1 MRSFILL
8 MAFVASLWAIDTGSL
23 SFYLMK
29 DGKPMKD
36 QQVVIFKKSSSAVI
50 EMPSSYNRHAEFV
63 TDEDGYLNTVLP
75 VGTYQLQVLAK
86 DGDIAQAFVKKP
98 FVIQQNKESQII
110 VSLNEN
116 DKVTFEDR
124 EAPKAEAVTSTDQN
138 LSAKEKGFIK
148 LSLVSSEDGSK
159 VQNARIFVQGHSV
172 DMKTDKAGQ
181 ATLTLLEGEHTI
193 SIIHSNYSAQTIK
206 LVVLPNEVVVRKLEM
221 TPASMSLE
229 EFVVLAPSVEGS
241 VASVV
246 EEEKMSEGIANIV
259 GSEQMARQ
267 GDSNAASALKRVAGV
282 TLIGGKDIYIRGLG
296 DRYSV
301 TELNSMPMPSPN
313 PIKRTIPLDMFPSSI
328 IGSLQVQKTFSPDI
342 TGAFGGGYVNI
353 RTKKS
358 TDEDYVKLKMGL
370 NAHDSMGNTAIS
382 HAGSD
387 MDWTGYDYSYRP
399 FSTNFSGSV
408 TPVVGEE
415 APNLGAYT
423 GPEIRTMLQGRSVNR
438 YAENVPYGAEF
449 GMEVGKSF
457 VFSDDHE
464 LNILATYDYKA
475 EAALRQYTSHDYII
489 SSTGEIQDL
498 DNTAVN
504 DLYKTTYQHGGV
516 LNANY
521 RLRNF
526 DLGYTLLYVLNTLDQ
541 TRSIEGT
548 FGENNSQELQSY
560 FEWQQRQLFVNQF
573 NGGFDYELF
582 SDNRF
587 NFGAEFAM
595 ANEYVPNDVSYNY
608 LRDSETSPYQFKRN
622 ESKLTY
628 DNRETDDELVS
639 LYLNNRTQIPLFS
652 EEDYLEVG
660 ALTEKKE
667 REFRRVTLLVD
678 SNIANTNSIT
688 YAPINDIINY
698 TDGSELD
705 YDLASQPKDSYD
717 AEFNR
722 DALYFKS
729 LLKPV
734 DPLEITF
741 GLRRVDVAQHV
752 DQFTTEAGSIVG
764 TERNSLEFKKT
775 LPSIA
780 AKYAF
785 NDNNQLRLAYSET
798 FVYPDFREFVASEF
812 IHPVYLAKVTGNPD
826 LVETDIKNIDARY
839 EYYFNAT
846 DLVSFALF
854 YKDMKNPIEDTR
866 LDTTGTIPRFS
877 FHNADSAE
885 LAGYEL
891 SWYKHLDFISDS
903 LDNLIFSGNYT
914 HIESAIEL
922 TPEQKATL
930 VTQERELQGL
940 SPNVIN
946 LAMTYEDEDNRVV
959 TLSYN
964 KMDERLMRVA
974 IKNGTVILGL
984 DDYEIPPDLVDL
996 TWIEKFKVDSLDTN
1010 MALTF
1015 KAKNLLDDET
1025 VWTQGGKT
1033 TLVYKTGRSY
1043 SLSLSA
1049 KF

>member
-1 MRSFILL
+1 
-8 MAFVASLWAIDTGSL
+8 MALVASLWAIDTGSL

-29 DGKPMKD
+29 DGKPMPS
-36 QQVVIFKKSSSAVI
+36 QQVVIFKKSASAMI
-50 EMPSSYNRHAEFV
+50 EMPSTYNRHAEFI

-75 VGTYQLQVLAK
+75 VGTYQLQLVAK
-86 DGDIAQAFVKKP
+86 EKNIAQAYVKKP
-98 FVIQQNKESQII
+98 FVIQKNRESQII
-110 VSLNEN
+110 VSLKEN
-116 DKVTFEDR
+116 NTVSFEDR
-124 EAPKAEAVTSTDQN
+124 EAPKVETVVSTDEN
-138 LSAKEKGFIK
+138 LSAKVKGFVK
-148 LSLVSSEDGSK
+148 LSLLSAEDASVVEG
-159 VQNARIFVQGHSV
+159 ARIFVQGQSI
-172 DMKTDKAGQ
+172 DMTTDAAGN
-181 ATLTLLEGEHTI
+181 ASLTLLEGEHTI

-206 LVVLPNEVVVRKLEM
+206 LIVLPNEVVAKKLEM

-246 EEEKMSEGIANIV
+246 EEEKSSDGIANIV

-301 TELNSMPMPSPN
+301 TELNSMPLPSPN

-342 TGAFGGGYVNI
+342 TGAFGGGYVNV

-358 TDEDYVKLKMGL
+358 TDEDHVKLKVGL
-370 NAHDSMGNTAIS
+370 NAHDSMGELAIS
-382 HAGSD
+382 DVGSET
-387 MDWTGYDYSYRP
+387 DWTGYDNSFRP
-399 FSTNFSGSV
+399 FPTNFSGPAS
-408 TPVVGEE
+408 PVVGQIE
-415 APNLGAYT
+415 PNLSGYT
-423 GPEIRTMLQGRSVNR
+423 DSQLQTMLLPRSVNR
-438 YAENVPYGAEF
+438 LSEKVPYGADF

-457 VFSDDHE
+457 VFSDEHE
-464 LNILATYDYKA
+464 LHILATYDYKA
-475 EAALRQYTSHDYII
+475 EASLRKYTSNDYII
-489 SSTGEIQDL
+489 SSDGEIQDL

-504 DLYKTTYQHGGV
+504 DLYKTTIQHGGV
-516 LNANY
+516 LNASY
-521 RLRNF
+521 QFRNF

-541 TRSIEGT
+541 TRAVEGS
-548 FGENNSQELQSY
+548 FGENNSQELQTY
-560 FEWQQRQLFVNQF
+560 FEWQERELMVNQL
-573 NGGFDYELF
+573 NGGFDYELVT
-582 SDNRF
+582 DNRL
-587 NFGAEFAM
+587 NFGAEFAT
-595 ANEYVPNDVSYNY
+595 ASEYVPNDVSYNY
-608 LRDSETSPYQFKRN
+608 LRDSEADPYQFKRN
-622 ESKLTY
+622 ESKLIY
-628 DNRETDDELVS
+628 DNRETNDDLLSFYV
-639 LYLNNRTQIPLFS
+639 NNRTQIPLFS
-652 EEDYLEVG
+652 EEDYLEIG
-660 ALTEKKE
+660 GLTETKE
-667 REFRRVTLLVD
+667 RQYRRVTLLVD
-678 SNIANTNSIT
+678 SNIANSNPIT
-688 YAPINDIINY
+688 YAPINDIITY

-705 YDLASQPKDSYD
+705 YTLASKPKDQYD

-729 LLKPV
+729 LVKPI

-741 GLRRVDVAQHV
+741 GLRRVDITQNV

-764 TERNSLEFKKT
+764 TERNTLEFSKT

-785 NDNNQLRLAYSET
+785 NDNNQFRLAYSET
-798 FVYPDFREFVASEF
+798 YVYPDFREFVNSEF
-812 IHPVYLAKVTGNPD
+812 IHPVYLAKVSGNPD
-826 LVETDIKNIDARY
+826 LVETDIKNLDARY
-839 EYYFNAT
+839 EYYFDST
-846 DLVSFALF
+846 DLISFALF

-877 FHNADSAE
+877 FHNAAAAE
-885 LAGYEL
+885 LSGLEL

-903 LDNLIFSGNYT
+903 LDNFIFSGNYT
-914 HIESAIEL
+914 HIQSAIEL
-922 TPEQKATL
+922 TEDQKDTL

-946 LAMTYEDEDNRVV
+946 LAMTYENDENRIV

-996 TWIEKFKVDSLDTN
+996 TWIEKFRVDAIDTN

-1025 VWTQGGKT
+1025 LWTQGGKT
-1033 TLVYKTGRSY
+1033 TLIYKTGRSY